1 MRRRKLIALFSSTA
15 ASFLA
20 ATIPRAHAQQA
31 TRPRRIAIVHPSA
44 PIADLSETGANPNI
58 AALLVELRRLG
69 YVESE
74 NLAVERY
81 SGEGQTQ
88 RYAELARDVVRS
100 APDLIVTTSNR
111 MVLHFATAT
120 STIPIV
126 GFTVDPVA
134 TGLVASLARPGG
146 NFTGVVIDAGLETW
160 AKRFEILKEMVPTAR
175 RVAFLTADLT
185 LIPRYMPTVRAAAAQ
200 VGIMLL
206 DATLGEAIHE
216 GAYRSMFERLVQMGA
231 DGLAVNES
239 SENATHQRLIV
250 ELAQMT
256 RLPAIYPFREFVLSG
271 GLVAYAFNSGDV
283 GRHAASQIDSIL
295 RGGRRP
301 AEMPFYQAERFDLI
315 VNVKAA
321 ATLGLTVPQS
331 LLIRADEVIE

>member
-1 MRRRKLIALFSSTA
+1 MRRRDCLAGL
-15 ASFLA
+15 FLA
-20 ATIPRAHAQQA
+20 VATSPAYAQRA
-31 TRPRRIAIVHPSA
+31 TPTRRIAIVHPSA
-44 PIADLSETGANPNI
+44 PIAELSATGSVPNI
-58 AALLVELRRLG
+58 ASLLVELRRLG

-74 NLAVERY
+74 NLVVERY

-111 MVLHFATAT
+111 MVTHFAAAT

-146 NFTGVVIDAGLETW
+146 NFTGVVIDAGLEIW

-175 RVAFLTADLT
+175 RVAFLTAGLT
-185 LIPRYMPTVRAAAAQ
+185 LIPRYMPTVRTAAEQ
-200 VGIMLL
+200 VGMTLL
-206 DATLGEAIHE
+206 DATLGEAIDDA
-216 GAYRSMFERLVQMGA
+216 AYRRVFERLAQMGA
-231 DGLAVNES
+231 DSLAVNES
-239 SENATHQRLIV
+239 SENLTHHRVII
-250 ELAQMT
+250 ELAGRA
-256 RLPAIYPFREFVLSG
+256 RLPAIYPWREPVLRG
-271 GLVAYAFNSGDV
+271 GLLAYAYNSDDI

-295 RGGRRP
+295 RGERRP

-331 LLIRADEVIE
+331 LLARANEVIE

>member
-1 MRRRKLIALFSSTA
+1 MRRRDCLAGL
-15 ASFLA
+15 FLA
-20 ATIPRAHAQQA
+20 VATNPAYAQRA
-31 TRPRRIAIVHPSA
+31 TSTRRIAIVHPSA
-44 PIADLSETGANPNI
+44 PIADLSETGAVHNI

-74 NLAVERY
+74 NLVVERY

-100 APDLIVTTSNR
+100 APELIVTTSNR
-111 MVLHFATAT
+111 MVLNLAAAT

-146 NFTGVVIDAGLETW
+146 NFTGVVIDAGLEIWT
-160 AKRFEILKEMVPTAR
+160 KRFELLKEMVPTAR

-185 LIPRYMPTVRAAAAQ
+185 LIPRYMPTVRAAAEQ
-200 VGIMLL
+200 VGMTLL
-206 DATLGEAIHE
+206 DATLGEVIHE
-216 GAYRSMFERLVQMGA
+216 AAYRRMFETLAQMGA

-239 SENATHQRLIV
+239 SENATHLRVIV
-250 ELAQMT
+250 ELARMA
-256 RLPAIYPFREFVLSG
+256 RLPAIYPWPEPVQHG
-271 GLVAYAFNSGDV
+271 GLLAYAYNSGDI
-283 GRHAASQIDSIL
+283 GRHAASQVDSIL
-295 RGGRRP
+295 RGERRP

-315 VNVKAA
+315 VNVRAA
-321 ATLGLTVPQS
+321 AALGLTVPQS
-331 LLIRADEVIE
+331 LLVRADEVIE